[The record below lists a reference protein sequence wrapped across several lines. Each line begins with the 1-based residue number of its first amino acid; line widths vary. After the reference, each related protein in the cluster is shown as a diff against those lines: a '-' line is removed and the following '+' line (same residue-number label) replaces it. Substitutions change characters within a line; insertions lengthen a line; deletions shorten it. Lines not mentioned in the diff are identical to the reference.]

1 MPSAPSKVVKQV
13 VKRKPTSPILPQK
26 SRPIDPIQKF
36 KFTNAIHKKVHK
48 TDNVTFV
55 NKATWV
61 PHPSFR
67 YLQKSQPSDSLKSKN
82 GQIGQPRSGSLGVSK
97 PDVEKREDG
106 VILTVEIELE
116 DQVDALPSEN
126 ISLPQEDL
134 EVIDMFTHLNLTEF
148 FQEKR
153 IELIETMEEYLLLNP
168 DNLWENDLKPIKTD
182 LETVLERAQDWQSEW
197 KRIEK
202 VLNL

>member
-1 MPSAPSKVVKQV
+1 
-13 VKRKPTSPILPQK
+13 
-26 SRPIDPIQKF
+26 
-36 KFTNAIHKKVHK
+36 
-48 TDNVTFV
+48 
-55 NKATWV
+55 
-61 PHPSFR
+61 
-67 YLQKSQPSDSLKSKN
+67 
-82 GQIGQPRSGSLGVSK
+82 LGVSK